1 MSLRI
6 GVVAGTDGAE
16 IGGGWTFTTTIVE
29 TLKSTQFKHE
39 FLLVDKFLRPVSL
52 ELGPSGSSGLR
63 HTRIGASLALMLLQ
77 ESFRFYLDDSGKNQA
92 LAIHQTARIQYLQQ
106 KLLDYLT
113 RTDVLM
119 PEYLEQTALE
129 CLERTIEREKLD
141 LIWYMV
147 PNALPVSV
155 PFISTVLDLEHRKQP
170 YFPEVSLMDWTWTAR
185 ETNYS
190 RLLPRSTFILT
201 GTEQGKTEI
210 VDYYRVNP
218 ALVKVIPLPTPAS
231 FSPPAP
237 GDIEANTKKHGIT
250 GDFLFY
256 PAQFWPHKNH
266 INLLLGL
273 DTLRREHGLRP
284 SIVLTGSDKGNR
296 DHVSKLVREL
306 HLSEQVFDLGFVS
319 REELRCFYAGAKALV
334 YPSFFGPDNL
344 PPLEAFASGCPAV
357 VADVPGAREQLGR
370 GALYFNPSDP
380 YQIAAQICQVLRSED
395 CRRQLIDEGM
405 KISRQRTP
413 RAYASAVCE
422 LLDGFESIRRCW
434 GQFAP
439 IPVLTNAGL
448 SFARGKDGVEAL
460 SEGWGEPELWGTWS
474 VRERCVL
481 RFNLGQ
487 FTGRP
492 LSIKFACRVFRY
504 RNLQVGCYVESGP
517 IQRWDFAIPSGDTF
531 AALEAKEP
539 CRLRIDPEV
548 IPPSGDLSITFL
560 IPDSASP
567 AELGLSADDRR
578 LGIGLERMWVAD
590 P

>member
-52 ELGPSGSSGLR
+52 ELGHSGSSGLR

-77 ESFRFYLDDSGKNQA
+77 ESFRFYLDHSGKNEA

-170 YFPEVSLMDWTWTAR
+170 YFPEVSLMDWTWTER
-185 ETNYS
+185 DSNYS
-190 RLLPRSTFILT
+190 RLLPRSAFILT
-201 GTEQGKTEI
+201 GTEQGKMEV

-218 ALVKVIPLPTPAS
+218 TLVKVIPLPTPTS
-231 FSPPAP
+231 FSPCAPAVV
-237 GDIEANTKKHGIT
+237 EAIKKQHGII

-273 DTLRREHGLRP
+273 DALRREYDLRP
-284 SIVLTGSDKGNR
+284 SLVLTGSDKGNR
-296 DHVSKLVREL
+296 DHVRKLVREL

-319 REELRCFYAGAKALV
+319 REELTCLYAGASALV

-380 YQIAAQICQVLRSED
+380 DQIAAKICQVLRSED

-413 RAYASAVCE
+413 QAYASAVCE
-422 LLDGFESIRRCW
+422 LLDGFEPIRRCW
-434 GQFAP
+434 GQPAP
-439 IPVLTNAGL
+439 IPTLTNAGL

-460 SEGWGEPELWGTWS
+460 KEGWGEPEDWGTWS

-487 FTGRP
+487 FRGRS
-492 LSIKFACRVFRY
+492 LSLMFACRVFQY
-504 RNLQVGCYVESGP
+504 RNLQVGCYIESGP
-517 IQRWDFAIPSGDTF
+517 IQRWHFEMPQGDMFANSGN
-531 AALEAKEP
+531 
-539 CRLRIDPEV
+539 
-548 IPPSGDLSITFL
+548 
-560 IPDSASP
+560 
-567 AELGLSADDRR
+567 
-578 LGIGLERMWVAD
+578 
-590 P
+590 